1 MNRGGMDSVN
11 DTCYRPIH
19 PAPSGISMA
28 AAPPRL
34 PVMSAVVKIA
44 VGLFLTLFFVGG
56 LLTFFGLMLGGKAP
70 DSSVVVSSAAAPV
83 KMAANLVYADD
94 QRDLERPKGLP
105 SKARLVVTNP
115 DTSTDAKFAALA
127 QSKIDGL
134 SALRARNLTFIINVI
149 GWRRRASLK
158 RLVKSL
164 EAARYHGFTTRLHFH
179 LDGEAHELVKEW
191 VEEYSWP
198 HGRTLMNIHTQRNG
212 LESVKQTRYMHIS
225 SL

>member
-1 MNRGGMDSVN
+1 M
-11 DTCYRPIH
+11 
-19 PAPSGISMA
+19 
-28 AAPPRL
+28 
-34 PVMSAVVKIA
+34 MSAVVKIA

-70 DSSVVVSSAAAPV
+70 DSSVVVSSAVAVPA
-83 KMAANLVYADD
+83 KMAANLIYSDD

-105 SKARLVVTNP
+105 SKARLAQPNWST
-115 DTSTDAKFAALA
+115 DTDAKFASLA

-134 SALRARNLTFIINVI
+134 AALRARNLTFIINVI

-212 LESVKQTRYMHIS
+212 LESVLWTFALSYLIS
-225 SL
+225 LDNSE